1 MFCDFPKYRQV
12 KSTIYR
18 GVGGGGDA
26 TSDVEL
32 NALITLSTT
41 ATDAAIAAQA
51 AQSAATTQAGIA
63 TTQAGNASASASAAA
78 ASAAVASALTGTVPS
93 QAGNAGK
100 FLTTNGTDISYSF
113 VPTTSITGLATVATT
128 GAYNDLTGKPTL
140 GTAAATDSTAYVSSS
155 ANLGMK
161 NKIIDGGFIINQR
174 GYVSGTALSAGSYGH
189 DRWKAGAGGATYTF
203 TQGALGVNT
212 TITITAGTV
221 VQVIEGCNLPEGG
234 TYVLSWTG
242 TAQGRLNGGTYGA
255 SGTVTIAGWVAGT
268 NLNVEFSTGTC
279 GSVQL
284 EKGSTASSYDHRPF
298 GTELALC
305 QRYFQTLTQASNEIM
320 GFFVDFSTT
329 ALVASYVLGVQMR
342 TTPTYIATVT
352 SYRQNG
358 RLVDANSTNT
368 PVLTKASLNNG
379 RLDLSGF
386 TGLTAGDSGVLVTN
400 SSGFTALTAE
410 L

>member
-1 MFCDFPKYRQV
+1 M
-12 KSTIYR
+12 TIYH

-26 TSDVEL
+26 TSDIEL
-32 NALITLSTT
+32 NALTTLSTT

-100 FLTTNGTDISYSF
+100 FLTTDGTAISYAA
-113 VPTTSITGLATVATT
+113 VPYSSVTGT
-128 GAYNDLTGKPTL
+128 PTL

-212 TITITAGTV
+212 IITITAGTV

-284 EKGSTASSYDHRPF
+284 EKGSTAASYDHRPY

-305 QRYFQTLTQASNEIM
+305 QRYLPILEAGSSISGYAINATTTYCVFPFAVTPRVAPTGL
-320 GFFVDFSTT
+320 STT
-329 ALVASYVLGVQMR
+329 V
-342 TTPTYIATVT
+342 
-352 SYRQNG
+352 
-358 RLVDANSTNT
+358 
-368 PVLTKASLNNG
+368 
-379 RLDLSGF
+379 SGF
-386 TGLTAGDSGVLVTN
+386 VYNATGTGLTMTSIGFVSAGLSSVFVNPSVAAGLIAGNGSYVTASNDVL
-400 SSGFTALTAE
+400 FTGCE

>member
-41 ATDAAIAAQA
+41 ATDAAIAAQT

-100 FLTTNGTDISYSF
+100 FLTTNGTDISYAA
-113 VPTTSITGLATVATT
+113 VPYSSVTGT
-128 GAYNDLTGKPTL
+128 PTL

-161 NKIIDGGFIINQR
+161 NKIIDGGFIVNQR

-189 DRWKAGAGGATYTF
+189 DRWKAGAGGGTYTF

-284 EKGSTASSYDHRPF
+284 EKGSTASSHDHRPY

-305 QRYFQTLTQASNEIM
+305 QRYYQLVSSIVGAGNTATQLAATTPFQVQMRAAPT
-320 GFFVDFSTT
+320 
-329 ALVASYVLGVQMR
+329 LGVQGVIQLSDG
-342 TTPTYIATVT
+342 TGDFVQSAGSIT
-352 SYRQNG
+352 SLGTAPNSA
-358 RLVDANSTNT
+358 LFLLAN
-368 PVLTKASLNNG
+368 
-379 RLDLSGF
+379 F
-386 TGLTAGDSGVLVTN
+386 TGLTANRPYFGPRLNTNTNTVTL
-400 SSGFTALTAE
+400 SAE

>member
-1 MFCDFPKYRQV
+1 M
-12 KSTIYR
+12 TIYR

-41 ATDAAIAAQA
+41 ASDAAIAAQT
-51 AQSAATTQAGIA
+51 AQSAATTQAGVA

-78 ASAAVASALTGTVPS
+78 ASASLAQALAGTAPS

-100 FLTTNGTDISYSF
+100 FLTTNGTDISYAA
-113 VPTTSITGLATVATT
+113 VPYSSVTGTPTLATVATT

-174 GYVSGTALSAGSYGH
+174 VYVSGTALSAGSYGH
-189 DRWKAGAGGATYTF
+189 DRWKAGAGGGTYTF

-255 SGTVTIAGWVAGT
+255 SGTVTVTGWTAGT

-284 EKGSTASSYDHRPF
+284 EKGSTASSYDHRPY

-305 QRYFQTLTQASNEIM
+305 QRYYYKAITGTAFNQLAFCNVRTTTSHYAFLQMPVTLRANPSS
-320 GFFVDFSTT
+320 VD
-329 ALVASYVLGVQMR
+329 YGGLGV
-342 TTPTYIATVT
+342 IAAWGAGVAGLNSLTFANAAYGTGQTQVLLDAVT
-352 SYRQNG
+352 
-358 RLVDANSTNT
+358 
-368 PVLTKASLNNG
+368 ASAVG
-379 RLDLSGF
+379 
-386 TGLTAGDSGVLVTN
+386 TAGQISMLLGNN
-400 SSGFTALTAE
+400 SATGFVALNAE

>member
-1 MFCDFPKYRQV
+1 L
-12 KSTIYR
+12 TIYR

-41 ATDAAIAAQA
+41 ASDAAIAAQT

-100 FLTTNGTDISYSF
+100 FLTTNGTDISYAA
-113 VPTTSITGLATVATT
+113 VPYSSVTGTPTLATVATT

-284 EKGSTASSYDHRPF
+284 EKGSTASSYDHRPY
-298 GTELALC
+298 GTELMLC
-305 QRYFQTLTQASNEIM
+305 QRYYWKYVSGNSSALCVAAQYDASTVYGVVTFPVTMRSAPTTGCSTGSGYYTFVRNGASDLFNSITVNSYTSNSSVEFYNNSEISGTAGQAGWI
-320 GFFVDFSTT
+320 
-329 ALVASYVLGVQMR
+329 R
-342 TTPTYIATVT
+342 T
-352 SYRQNG
+352 G
-358 RLVDANSTNT
+358 DANSFI
-368 PVLTKASLNNG
+368 A
-379 RLDLSGF
+379 
-386 TGLTAGDSGVLVTN
+386 
-400 SSGFTALTAE
+400 FTAE
-410 L
+410 P